1 MGIAHSVALIS
12 DFPEQVSRTSIL
24 PNAIDLHSGMAPA
37 DKCVGRG
44 LVSKD

>member
-1 MGIAHSVALIS
+1 MTKESQS
-12 DFPEQVSRTSIL
+12 NKRPEYQL

-37 DKCVGRG
+37 DKWVDRG

>member
-12 DFPEQVSRTSIL
+12 DFPEQVSRHQI

-37 DKCVGRG
+37 DKWVDRG

>member
-1 MGIAHSVALIS
+1 MSVMLKVRRRLRNVR
-12 DFPEQVSRTSIL
+12 EYQL

-37 DKCVGRG
+37 GEWADRG